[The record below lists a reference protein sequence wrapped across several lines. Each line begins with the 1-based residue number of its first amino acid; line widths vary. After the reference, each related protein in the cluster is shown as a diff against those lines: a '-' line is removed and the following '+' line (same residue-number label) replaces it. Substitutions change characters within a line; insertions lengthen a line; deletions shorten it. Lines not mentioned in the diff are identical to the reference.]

1 MRACVVIPAYN
12 AAKTLGPLVRQ
23 IRQMG
28 LEAVVVDDGST
39 DQTARVATEAGMLVI
54 SHLGN
59 QGKGAAVRSGFAFAL
74 QGGYDAV
81 VTLDSDGQHD
91 PREIPRLLQA
101 ISSSRAAVV
110 VGNRLQHGTA
120 MPRSRRWTN
129 RVMSWIVSVMTR
141 QPIPDSQ
148 CGLRVIRREALGT
161 LQLSCRRFEI
171 ETEVLLEAA
180 RRGWLIASVPIQTI
194 YDGHPSH
201 ICPVRDGVRFLR
213 LIARHLWARSGAWLR
228 AKRGAWHR

>member
-1 MRACVVIPAYN
+1 MRACVIIPAYN
-12 AAKTLGPLVRQ
+12 AAKTLRPLVRQ

-39 DQTARVATEAGMLVI
+39 DQTARVATDAGMLVI

-59 QGKGAAVRSGFAFAL
+59 QGKGAALRSGFAFAL

-101 ISSSRAAVV
+101 VSSSRAAVV

-120 MPRSRRWTN
+120 MPLLRRWTN
-129 RVMSWIVSVMTR
+129 RVMSWIVSALTR
-141 QPIPDSQ
+141 QPVPDSQ
-148 CGLRVIRREALGT
+148 CGLRAIHREALGT
-161 LQLSCRRFEI
+161 LRLSCRRFEI

-180 RRGWLIASVPIQTI
+180 RRGWLIASVPVQTI

-201 ICPVRDGVRFLR
+201 IRPVRDGARFLR
-213 LIARHLWARSGAWLR
+213 LIARYLWSRPPP
-228 AKRGAWHR
+228 RGALRNV